1 VRERISLAED
11 SLALPS
17 SRTETLIEERTNVV
31 HMSREERMEISE
43 LIFEDWVSGCAGF
56 LLRARP
62 YRLVQNR
69 L

>member
-1 VRERISLAED
+1 M
-11 SLALPS
+11 
-17 SRTETLIEERTNVV
+17 ETLIEERTNVV

-43 LIFEDWVSGCAGF
+43 LTFEAWVSGCAGF

-62 YRLVQNR
+62 YRLVQN